1 MVATRCLTRDQAYR
15 SIEWP
20 VIILLAALIP
30 LGTAMEKHG
39 LASGAAQIVMQMIGE
54 HGPLA
59 ALAAV
64 YLATAVL
71 TEFMSN
77 NAAAV
82 LLAPI
87 AISTAQA
94 LGVDPMPFLI
104 AVTVA
109 ASTAFATPV
118 GYQTNTMVYQAGN
131 YRFADFARIGIPL
144 NVLFFMLSLWLIPRY
159 WPF

>member
-1 MVATRCLTRDQAYR
+1 MSRPGCAR
-15 SIEWP
+15 S
-20 VIILLAALIP
+20 ALS
-30 LGTAMEKHG
+30 LS
-39 LASGAAQIVMQMIGE
+39 SGAAQIVMQVVGD

-64 YLATAVL
+64 YLATAIL

-82 LLAPI
+82 LLAPV
-87 AISTAQA
+87 AISTAQV

-118 GYQTNTMVYQAGN
+118 GYQTNTMVYQAGS
-131 YRFADFARIGIPL
+131 YRFSDFARIGIPL
-144 NVLFFMLSLWLIPRY
+144 NVLFFLLSLWLIPRY

>member
-1 MVATRCLTRDQAYR
+1 MATRCLTREQAYR

-39 LASGAAQIVMQMIGE
+39 LASGAAQIVMQVVGE

-59 ALAAV
+59 ALAAI
-64 YLATAVL
+64 YLSTALL
-71 TEFMSN
+71 TEVMSN

-87 AISTAQA
+87 AISMATA
-94 LGVDPMPFLI
+94 LRR
-104 AVTVA
+104 
-109 ASTAFATPV
+109 ASNAISHRSDRGCF
-118 GYQTNTMVYQAGN
+118 
-131 YRFADFARIGIPL
+131 DGICDTSGLPDQYHGL
-144 NVLFFMLSLWLIPRY
+144 PGR
-159 WPF
+159 

>member
-1 MVATRCLTRDQAYR
+1 L
-15 SIEWP
+15 
-20 VIILLAALIP
+20 
-30 LGTAMEKHG
+30 
-39 LASGAAQIVMQMIGE
+39 
-54 HGPLA
+54 
-59 ALAAV
+59 
-64 YLATAVL
+64 
-71 TEFMSN
+71 SN

-118 GYQTNTMVYQAGN
+118 GYQTNTMVYQAGS

-144 NVLFFMLSLWLIPRY
+144 NVLFFLLSLWLIPRY

>member
-1 MVATRCLTRDQAYR
+1 MVATGCLTRERAYR
-15 SIEWP
+15 AIEWP
-20 VIILLAALIP
+20 VIILLATLIP
-30 LGTAMEKHG
+30 LGTALEKHG
-39 LASGAAQIVMQMIGE
+39 LASSAAQLVLQVVGE

-87 AISTAQA
+87 AISTAHA

-104 AVTVA
+104 AVSVA

-118 GYQTNTMVYQAGN
+118 GYQTNTMVYQAGS

-144 NVLFFMLSLWLIPRY
+144 NLLFFGISLWQIPKY